1 MNTTQ
6 LLWGILFGSI
16 GLGYF
21 VYGKKQRAVV
31 PLACGIGLMGFSYFV
46 DSTGWMLAIGGALS
60 VLPYFFRL

>member
-21 VYGKKQRAVV
+21 VYGRKQRAVL
-31 PLACGIGLMGFSYFV
+31 PLVCGIGLMAFTYFV
-46 DSTGWMLAIGGALS
+46 DSTGWMLVIGGILS
-60 VLPYFFRL
+60 VLPWFFRL